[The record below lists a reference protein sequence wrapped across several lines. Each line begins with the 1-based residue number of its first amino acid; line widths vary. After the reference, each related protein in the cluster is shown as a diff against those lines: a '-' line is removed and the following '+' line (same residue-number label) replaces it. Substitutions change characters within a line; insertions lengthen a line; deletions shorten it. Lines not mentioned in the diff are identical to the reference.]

1 MFFIYSRPLKVIVS
15 WIVLAVLFY
24 AFMEIWFRNQKIWK
38 VVNRLLAVFSILVI
52 LYLTVVKREAGDK
65 GVSLTPFITFQLA
78 KIEPE
83 LYRSML
89 MNVFLFVPFG
99 LSFPYLFPEKWKPA
113 GKVLLT
119 VLAGALFSAG
129 IEAAQYYFHLGL
141 TETDDVIMNTAGTVF
156 GAFHLIAAE
165 LFIRLHNKRKT

>member
-52 LYLTVVKREAGDK
+52 LYLTVIKREAGDK

-119 VLAGALFSAG
+119 VLAGFLLSAG

-141 TETDDVIMNTAGTVF
+141 AETDDVIMNTAGTVF
-156 GAFHLIAAE
+156 GALHLFTAE
-165 LFIRLHNKRKT
+165 FFIHLKNKNKK